1 MTNPVARV
9 YMPERKLC
17 FVRHVMDV
25 FTGKKKFFYI
35 HQIKFI
41 DIPIR
46 PEYTILTIYNMI
58 KVNPSFMQYVP
69 FFDEE
74 EYEPETAFDSKWLF
88 SLINTI
94 DDRFFPRL

>member
-1 MTNPVARV
+1 
-9 YMPERKLC
+9 
-17 FVRHVMDV
+17 
-25 FTGKKKFFYI
+25 
-35 HQIKFI
+35 
-41 DIPIR
+41 
-46 PEYTILTIYNMI
+46 MI

-88 SLINTI
+88 NLINTI